1 MLNNHLTQYL
11 ETYFDEI
18 EPREFYRN
26 IFPLGELEEK
36 GQQIQGKYNAIAV
49 ELFPKDEKNKV
60 KVNRYIINDDLNMID
75 ELLKSDNFTIISP
88 ISYCGKS
95 RESKNA
101 RYIYAIAIDLDGVSN
116 TDYITDLFYQMKNE
130 VIPTPTYTVCSG
142 SGLHL
147 YYQFETS
154 IPCYENIV
162 KQLMNLKNDLT
173 KQIWNKYTTELYK
186 NPQIESLFQ
195 GFRMVGGITKDGINR
210 TRAFTTGTR
219 IDIEYLNHFVKDEN
233 KVKNFEKYITKKSKL
248 SLSQAKEKYPEWYEK
263 RVIQQQPKG
272 HWICKRDLFEW
283 WLSRIKD
290 EAREG
295 HRYYCVMCLSIYAK
309 KSGIDREELERIA
322 FDLVEEFD
330 KLTTTKDNKFTIADI
345 LSALEMYNDD
355 YIRFPINSITRL
367 TNIHIEKNKRNG
379 RKQQEHIKYM
389 NMIRKFK
396 IEMGETTL
404 KGKAGRKAG
413 SNTKENIVKEW
424 QRENPKGTK
433 YRCQKE
439 TGLDKKTIKKWWEN
453 GD

>member
-1 MLNNHLTQYL
+1 
-11 ETYFDEI
+11 
-18 EPREFYRN
+18 
-26 IFPLGELEEK
+26 
-36 GQQIQGKYNAIAV
+36 
-49 ELFPKDEKNKV
+49 
-60 KVNRYIINDDLNMID
+60 
-75 ELLKSDNFTIISP
+75 
-88 ISYCGKS
+88 
-95 RESKNA
+95 
-101 RYIYAIAIDLDGVSN
+101 
-116 TDYITDLFYQMKNE
+116 MKNE

-147 YYQFETS
+147 YYQLKEP

-162 KQLMNLKNDLT
+162 KQLVNLKNDLT

-219 IDIEYLNHFVKDEN
+219 IDIEYLNRFVKDEN
-233 KVKNFEKYITKKSKL
+233 KVKDFEKYKKHSKL

-272 HWICKRDLFEW
+272 HWICKRDLFDW
-283 WLSRIKD
+283 WLSRIKE

-330 KLTTTKDNKFTIADI
+330 KLTTTKDNTFTVSDI

-355 YIRFPINSITRL
+355 YIRFPIDSITRL

-396 IEMGETTL
+396 IDMGEISL
-404 KGKAGRKAG
+404 KEKAGRK
-413 SNTKENIVKEW
+413 TKESIVKEW
-424 QRENPKGTK
+424 QKENPKGTQ
-433 YRCQKE
+433 YRCKKE
-439 TGLDKKTIKKWWEN
+439 TQLSINTIKKWWEN

>member
-26 IFPLGELEEK
+26 IFPLGELEEN

-49 ELFPKDEKNKV
+49 ELLPKDNESKV
-60 KVNRYIINDDLNMID
+60 KVKRYIVNDDLNMID

-116 TDYITDLFYQMKNE
+116 TDYITDLFYQMSNE

-147 YYQFETS
+147 YYQFETP

-219 IDIEYLNHFVKDEN
+219 INIEYLNRFVKDEN

-309 KSGIDREELERIA
+309 KSGIDREELENIA

-396 IEMGETTL
+396 IDMGEISL
-404 KGKAGRKAG
+404 KEKAGRK
-413 SNTKENIVKEW
+413 TKESIVKEW
-424 QRENPKGTK
+424 QKENPKGTQ
-433 YRCQKE
+433 YRCKKE
-439 TGLDKKTIKKWWEN
+439 TQLSINTIKKWWESGN
-453 GD
+453 